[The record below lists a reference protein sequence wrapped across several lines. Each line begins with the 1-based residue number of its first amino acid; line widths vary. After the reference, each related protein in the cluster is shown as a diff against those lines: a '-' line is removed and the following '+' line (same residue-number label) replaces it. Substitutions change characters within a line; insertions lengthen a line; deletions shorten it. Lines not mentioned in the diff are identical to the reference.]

1 MVLPVAA
8 APAAAVAAVAVATA
22 LGGVYRVPEGHV
34 AVTFRGGALIKSIR
48 KPGFHTAIP
57 VLDRVTM
64 IGLPFA
70 TRKAVSSCLIVVRTS
85 CVPSILRQVA

>member
-48 KPGFHTAIP
+48 RPASTQPSRCSTA
-57 VLDRVTM
+57 
-64 IGLPFA
+64 
-70 TRKAVSSCLIVVRTS
+70 
-85 CVPSILRQVA
+85 SI